1 MRWCKLDSITNL
13 CAIQVLN
20 VVLNVA
26 HSHALPFQ
34 HDHQLASPTMSLYTP
49 SSKAAK
55 RRAANLGASTS
66 NHTSTPNHL
75 STSASSRMVNSHHHI
90 ENALTDE
97 QRQEIKEAFELFDTD
112 KDGAIDYHEL
122 KVAMR
127 ALGFDLKKAEVLK
140 LLRDHDK
147 TNSGLLEW
155 DDFNRISRFH
165 IDQSISSVSMRARL
179 LTKCWL
185 FLPIS
190 VSERIAARDP
200 MDEIR
205 KAFALFD
212 DDATGK
218 ISLRNLKRVAK
229 ELGETLD
236 DDELQAMID
245 EFDLDQDGEIN
256 ENEFIQIMM
265 DDS

>member
-1 MRWCKLDSITNL
+1 
-13 CAIQVLN
+13 
-20 VVLNVA
+20 
-26 HSHALPFQ
+26 
-34 HDHQLASPTMSLYTP
+34 MSLYTP

-75 STSASSRMVNSHHHI
+75 STSSSSRMVNAHHHI
-90 ENALTDE
+90 DAALTDE

-155 DDFNRISRFH
+155 DDFNKI
-165 IDQSISSVSMRARL
+165 M
-179 LTKCWL
+179 
-185 FLPIS
+185 
-190 VSERIAARDP
+190 SEKIASRDP
-200 MDEIR
+200 MEEIR

-212 DDATGK
+212 DDGTGK

-245 EFDLDQDGEIN
+245 EFDLDQDGEISQ
-256 ENEFIQIMM
+256 NEFISIMM